1 MPFSKASFLRLTQ
14 LRTFQLDRL
23 LAPLLLSNRVM
34 DYNFSHS
41 SEVQNR
47 CAVIL
52 AGGDGVRLR
61 SYVQRLRGDCLPK
74 QYVKLLGD
82 RSMLEATLHRAHK
95 LVPAVR
101 QYVVLTEGHFD
112 YPEVRQQLANHPGI
126 HIDAQ
131 PCDRDTGMGLIL
143 SLAQL
148 HDGHPESVVVVFPS
162 DHFIREEDLFLAH
175 VDAACR
181 LVEQDSSK
189 IVLLGIT
196 PTAPDIEY
204 GYILANNHW
213 HIAFPFGAR
222 AAVGF
227 VEKPH
232 SGLARRLMLQGA
244 FWNTMVMVFKLETLL
259 EQIHEISP
267 MTFRSFKQFCRAVG
281 SKNWT
286 NVVNQVFAQAQPMN
300 LSKGLLETLA
310 AKRNHTLLVLPVRGV
325 HWSDWGS
332 EDRIF
337 NAMAHAK
344 TCNVGFE
351 RSVGWFNA
359 PRMPKIAGSG

>member
-1 MPFSKASFLRLTQ
+1 MA
-14 LRTFQLDRL
+14 
-23 LAPLLLSNRVM
+23 
-34 DYNFSHS
+34 YNFSHS

-61 SYVQRLRGDCLPK
+61 SFVQRLRGDCLPK

-101 QYVVLTEGHFD
+101 QYVVVTEDHLN
-112 YPEVRQQLANHPGI
+112 YAEVHQQLANHPGI

-131 PCDRDTGMGLIL
+131 PCNRDTGMGLLL

-148 HDGHPESVVVVFPS
+148 HDRHPESVVVVFPS

-175 VDAACR
+175 VNAACR
-181 LVEQDSSK
+181 LVEQDGSK
-189 IVLLGIT
+189 IVLLGVT
-196 PTAPDIEY
+196 PTAPDVEY

-232 SGLARRLMLQGA
+232 SGLARRLMLQGG

-259 EQIHEISP
+259 EQIRALSP
-267 MTFRSFKQFCRAVG
+267 MTFRSFKQVCRAVG
-281 SKNWT
+281 SRNWT
-286 NVVNQVFAQAQPMN
+286 HVVNQVFAQAQPMN
-300 LSKGLLETLA
+300 LSKGLLEAVA
-310 AKRNHTLLVLPVRGV
+310 AKRDGTLLVLPVRGV

-337 NAMAHAK
+337 DTLAHAK
-344 TCNVGFE
+344 DCKVGFE
-351 RSVGWFNA
+351 LCGARLNSQ
-359 PRMPKIAGSG
+359 RMPKVAGSA